1 MKQAI
6 EEGFILDV
14 LKNYTTFQTMFELV
28 SKVDLPEDTPEYEK
42 QNALRLMM
50 QYVNQHPYV
59 INYKANMMVDYFMQ
73 HSAQKMKGKSHC
85 SDFQPRQ
92 RHIVPPSHHTPVE
105 REVQWRGKSPC
116 GIQR

>member
-28 SKVDLPEDTPEYEK
+28 SKIDLPEDTPEYEK

-59 INYKANMMVDYFMQ
+59 INYKA
-73 HSAQKMKGKSHC
+73 
-85 SDFQPRQ
+85 
-92 RHIVPPSHHTPVE
+92 HIVPPSHHTPVE
-105 REVQWRGKSPC
+105 REIQWRDKSTC
-116 GIQR
+116 GIQW

>member
-1 MKQAI
+1 
-6 EEGFILDV
+6 
-14 LKNYTTFQTMFELV
+14 MFELV

-73 HSAQKMKGKSHC
+73 HSAQKMKGQAKA
-85 SDFQPRQ
+85 
-92 RHIVPPSHHTPVE
+92 IVVTSSRANAILFHQAITRRLKEKYNGEVKALVAFSGEVE
-105 REVQWRGKSPC
+105 INGNKYTEEK
-116 GIQR
+116 